1 MASWPVIF
9 NLLCVSFARLSN
21 SSCKIRLL
29 NLPNLVSK
37 LNPPNLNILSISL
50 GLEDRNMYTVCCSFP
65 LWSLKQLGVNC
76 IVSVVHCCKTSHF
89 LNYSNEHLVSGLF
102 CRLVFQGDTLLT
114 YSWVTDYLQTWQF
127 ESNALFHC
135 HGFCSSET
143 RYSIAG
149 SSGSGYKWCT
159 NWAHSNDVN

>member
-9 NLLCVSFARLSN
+9 NLLCVSFGQLSN

-29 NLPNLVSK
+29 NLLNLVSK
-37 LNPPNLNILSISL
+37 LNPQNLNILSISL

-65 LWSLKQLGVNC
+65 LCSLKQLGVNC
-76 IVSVVHCCKTSHF
+76 ICISCPLLQYCKTSHF

-114 YSWVTDYLQTWQF
+114 YIWVTDYLQT
-127 ESNALFHC
+127 
-135 HGFCSSET
+135 
-143 RYSIAG
+143 
-149 SSGSGYKWCT
+149 
-159 NWAHSNDVN
+159 